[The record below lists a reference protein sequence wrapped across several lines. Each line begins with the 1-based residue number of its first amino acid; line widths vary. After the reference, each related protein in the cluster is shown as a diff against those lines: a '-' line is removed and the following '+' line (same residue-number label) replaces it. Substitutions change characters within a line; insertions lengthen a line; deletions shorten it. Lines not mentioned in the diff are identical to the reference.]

1 MSNTHKVIRFHYEE
15 LYDLVIYRHSII
27 KSKKKREE
35 TMQYIFQL
43 LVILGASFLG
53 EICNLLLPLPI
64 PASVYGLVLLFT
76 ALMTGLIK
84 LENVEKAA
92 TFLIATMSIY
102 FIAPSV
108 SLMTV
113 IADYVDSLFGIVV
126 ICCVSTVLV
135 MVVTGKVS
143 QLLMEKSKTTEDVDS
158 CSEGKEDSRHE

>member
-1 MSNTHKVIRFHYEE
+1 
-15 LYDLVIYRHSII
+15 
-27 KSKKKREE
+27 
-35 TMQYIFQL
+35 MQYIFQL

-76 ALMTGLIK
+76 ALMMGIVK

-102 FIAPSV
+102 FIAPGV
-108 SLMTV
+108 SLMTI
-113 IADYVDSLFGIVV
+113 IADYVDSLVGIVV

-143 QLLMEKSKTTEDVDS
+143 QLIMEKSKPSKNEGTDKS
-158 CSEGKEDSRHE
+158 IKGKEDSRHE

>member
-1 MSNTHKVIRFHYEE
+1 
-15 LYDLVIYRHSII
+15 
-27 KSKKKREE
+27 
-35 TMQYIFQL
+35 MQYIFQL

-76 ALMTGLIK
+76 ALMTGIIK

-113 IADYVDSLFGIVV
+113 IADYVDSLLGIVV
-126 ICCVSTVLV
+126 ICCASTVLV

-143 QLLMEKSKTTEDVDS
+143 QLIMEKSKPTEGVVSSDGVN
-158 CSEGKEDSRHE
+158 GKEDSRDE

>member
-1 MSNTHKVIRFHYEE
+1 
-15 LYDLVIYRHSII
+15 
-27 KSKKKREE
+27 
-35 TMQYIFQL
+35 MQYIFQL

-76 ALMTGLIK
+76 ALMTGIIK

-113 IADYVDSLFGIVV
+113 IADYVDSLVGIVV

-143 QLLMEKSKTTEDVDS
+143 QLIMERSGSKMDVTADTETAN
-158 CSEGKEDSRHE
+158 ETHFARGKEDRGNE

>member
-1 MSNTHKVIRFHYEE
+1 
-15 LYDLVIYRHSII
+15 
-27 KSKKKREE
+27 
-35 TMQYIFQL
+35 MQYIFQL

-76 ALMTGLIK
+76 ALMTGIIK

-113 IADYVDSLFGIVV
+113 IADYVDSLLGIVV

-143 QLLMEKSKTTEDVDS
+143 QLIMEKSKPTEGVVSSDGVN
-158 CSEGKEDSRHE
+158 GKEDNRDE

>member
-1 MSNTHKVIRFHYEE
+1 
-15 LYDLVIYRHSII
+15 
-27 KSKKKREE
+27 
-35 TMQYIFQL
+35 MQYIFQL

-64 PASVYGLVLLFT
+64 PASVYGLVLLFA
-76 ALMTGLIK
+76 ALMMGVIK
-84 LENVEKAA
+84 LENVEKVA

-113 IADYVDSLFGIVV
+113 IADYVDSLLGIVV

-143 QLLMEKSKTTEDVDS
+143 QLLMSKSKET
-158 CSEGKEDSRHE
+158 GKEDSAHE

>member
-1 MSNTHKVIRFHYEE
+1 
-15 LYDLVIYRHSII
+15 
-27 KSKKKREE
+27 
-35 TMQYIFQL
+35 MQYIFQL

-76 ALMTGLIK
+76 ALMTGSIK

-113 IADYVDSLFGIVV
+113 IADYVDSLLGIVV
-126 ICCVSTVLV
+126 ICCVSTILV

-143 QLLMEKSKTTEDVDS
+143 QLIMEKSKPTEGVVSSDGVN
-158 CSEGKEDSRHE
+158 GKEDSRDE

>member
-1 MSNTHKVIRFHYEE
+1 
-15 LYDLVIYRHSII
+15 
-27 KSKKKREE
+27 
-35 TMQYIFQL
+35 MQYIFQL

-76 ALMTGLIK
+76 ALMTGIIK
-84 LENVEKAA
+84 LENVDKTA

-113 IADYVDSLFGIVV
+113 IADYVDSLLGIVV
-126 ICCVSTVLV
+126 ICCISTILV

-143 QLLMEKSKTTEDVDS
+143 QLIMEKSKPTEGVVSSDGVN
-158 CSEGKEDSRHE
+158 GKEDSRDE

>member
-1 MSNTHKVIRFHYEE
+1 
-15 LYDLVIYRHSII
+15 
-27 KSKKKREE
+27 
-35 TMQYIFQL
+35 MQYIFQL

-76 ALMTGLIK
+76 ALMTGIIK
-84 LENVEKAA
+84 LENVDKTA

-113 IADYVDSLFGIVV
+113 IADYVDSLLGIVV

-143 QLLMEKSKTTEDVDS
+143 QLIMEKSKPTEGVVSSDGVN
-158 CSEGKEDSRHE
+158 GKEDNRDE

>member
-1 MSNTHKVIRFHYEE
+1 
-15 LYDLVIYRHSII
+15 
-27 KSKKKREE
+27 
-35 TMQYIFQL
+35 MQYIFQL

-76 ALMTGLIK
+76 ALMTGIIK
-84 LENVEKAA
+84 LENVDKTA

-113 IADYVDSLFGIVV
+113 IADYVDSLLGIVV

-143 QLLMEKSKTTEDVDS
+143 QLIMEKSKPTEGVVSSDGVN
-158 CSEGKEDSRHE
+158 GKEDSRDE

>member
-1 MSNTHKVIRFHYEE
+1 
-15 LYDLVIYRHSII
+15 
-27 KSKKKREE
+27 
-35 TMQYIFQL
+35 MQYIFQL

-64 PASVYGLVLLFT
+64 PASVYGLVLLVT
-76 ALMTGLIK
+76 ALMTGIIK

-113 IADYVDSLFGIVV
+113 IADYVDSLLGIVV
-126 ICCVSTVLV
+126 ICCISTILV

-143 QLLMEKSKTTEDVDS
+143 QLIMEKSKPTEGVVSSDGVN
-158 CSEGKEDSRHE
+158 GKEDSRDE

>member
-1 MSNTHKVIRFHYEE
+1 
-15 LYDLVIYRHSII
+15 
-27 KSKKKREE
+27 
-35 TMQYIFQL
+35 MQYIFQL

-76 ALMTGLIK
+76 ALMTGVIK

-113 IADYVDSLFGIVV
+113 IADYVDSLVGIVV

-143 QLLMEKSKTTEDVDS
+143 QLIMDKSAAPTKTVVENES
-158 CSEGKEDSRHE
+158 INAPASKGLKARKEDREHE

>member
-1 MSNTHKVIRFHYEE
+1 
-15 LYDLVIYRHSII
+15 
-27 KSKKKREE
+27 
-35 TMQYIFQL
+35 MQYIFQL

-76 ALMTGLIK
+76 ALMTGIIK

-113 IADYVDSLFGIVV
+113 IADYVDSLLGIVV

-143 QLLMEKSKTTEDVDS
+143 QLIMEKSKPTEGVVSSDGVN
-158 CSEGKEDSRHE
+158 GKEDSRDE

>member
-1 MSNTHKVIRFHYEE
+1 
-15 LYDLVIYRHSII
+15 
-27 KSKKKREE
+27 
-35 TMQYIFQL
+35 MQYIFQL

-76 ALMTGLIK
+76 ALMTGIIK

-113 IADYVDSLFGIVV
+113 IADYVDSLLGIVV

-135 MVVTGKVS
+135 MVVTGMVS
-143 QLLMEKSKTTEDVDS
+143 QLIMEKSKPTEGVVSSDGVN
-158 CSEGKEDSRHE
+158 GKEDNRDE

>member
-1 MSNTHKVIRFHYEE
+1 
-15 LYDLVIYRHSII
+15 
-27 KSKKKREE
+27 
-35 TMQYIFQL
+35 MQYIFQL

-76 ALMTGLIK
+76 ALMIGIIK

-113 IADYVDSLFGIVV
+113 IADYVDSLLGIVV
-126 ICCVSTVLV
+126 ICCVSTILV

-143 QLLMEKSKTTEDVDS
+143 QLIMENSKPTGDVVSGDGVN
-158 CSEGKEDSRHE
+158 GKEDSRDE

>member
-1 MSNTHKVIRFHYEE
+1 
-15 LYDLVIYRHSII
+15 
-27 KSKKKREE
+27 
-35 TMQYIFQL
+35 MQYIFQL

-64 PASVYGLVLLFT
+64 PASVYGLVLLFA
-76 ALMTGLIK
+76 ALMTGIIK
-84 LENVEKAA
+84 LEKVEKAA

-102 FIAPSV
+102 FIAPGV

-113 IADYVDSLFGIVV
+113 IADYVDSLLGIVV

-143 QLLMEKSKTTEDVDS
+143 QLIMQKSSARSGVAAELVDEAKAS
-158 CSEGKEDSRHE
+158 QGPADTVRKEDSQDE

>member
-1 MSNTHKVIRFHYEE
+1 
-15 LYDLVIYRHSII
+15 
-27 KSKKKREE
+27 
-35 TMQYIFQL
+35 MQYIFQL

-76 ALMTGLIK
+76 ALMTGIIK

-113 IADYVDSLFGIVV
+113 IADYVDSLLGIVV

-135 MVVTGKVS
+135 MVVTGMFS
-143 QLLMEKSKTTEDVDS
+143 QLIMEKSKPTEGVVSSDGVN
-158 CSEGKEDSRHE
+158 GKEDSRDE

>member
-1 MSNTHKVIRFHYEE
+1 
-15 LYDLVIYRHSII
+15 
-27 KSKKKREE
+27 
-35 TMQYIFQL
+35 MQYIFQL

-76 ALMTGLIK
+76 ALMTGIVK

-113 IADYVDSLFGIVV
+113 IADYLDSLLGIVV

-143 QLLMEKSKTTEDVDS
+143 QLIMEKSKPTEGVVSSDGVN
-158 CSEGKEDSRHE
+158 GKEDSRDE

>member
-1 MSNTHKVIRFHYEE
+1 
-15 LYDLVIYRHSII
+15 
-27 KSKKKREE
+27 
-35 TMQYIFQL
+35 MQYIFQL

-64 PASVYGLVLLFT
+64 PASVYGLVLLFI
-76 ALMTGLIK
+76 ALMTGIIK

-113 IADYVDSLFGIVV
+113 IADYVDSLLGIVV
-126 ICCVSTVLV
+126 ICCVSTILV

-143 QLLMEKSKTTEDVDS
+143 QLIMEKSKPTEGVVSSDGVN
-158 CSEGKEDSRHE
+158 GKEDNRDE

>member
-1 MSNTHKVIRFHYEE
+1 
-15 LYDLVIYRHSII
+15 
-27 KSKKKREE
+27 
-35 TMQYIFQL
+35 MQYIFQL

-64 PASVYGLVLLFT
+64 PASVYGLVLLFI
-76 ALMTGLIK
+76 ALMTGIIK

-113 IADYVDSLFGIVV
+113 IADYVDSLLGIVV
-126 ICCVSTVLV
+126 ICCVSTILV

-143 QLLMEKSKTTEDVDS
+143 QLIMEKSKPTEGVVSSDGVN
-158 CSEGKEDSRHE
+158 GKEDSRDE

>member
-1 MSNTHKVIRFHYEE
+1 
-15 LYDLVIYRHSII
+15 
-27 KSKKKREE
+27 
-35 TMQYIFQL
+35 MQYIFQL

-76 ALMTGLIK
+76 ALMTGIIK

-113 IADYVDSLFGIVV
+113 IADYVDSLLGIVV
-126 ICCVSTVLV
+126 ICCISTILV
-135 MVVTGKVS
+135 MVVTGEVS
-143 QLLMEKSKTTEDVDS
+143 QLIMEKSKPTEDVVSSDGVN
-158 CSEGKEDSRHE
+158 GKEDSRDE

>member
-1 MSNTHKVIRFHYEE
+1 
-15 LYDLVIYRHSII
+15 
-27 KSKKKREE
+27 
-35 TMQYIFQL
+35 MQYIFQL

-76 ALMTGLIK
+76 ALMTGIIK
-84 LENVEKAA
+84 LENVDKTA

-113 IADYVDSLFGIVV
+113 IADYVDSLLGIVV

-143 QLLMEKSKTTEDVDS
+143 QLIMEKSKPTEGVV
-158 CSEGKEDSRHE
+158 CSDGVNEKEDSRDE

>member
-1 MSNTHKVIRFHYEE
+1 
-15 LYDLVIYRHSII
+15 
-27 KSKKKREE
+27 
-35 TMQYIFQL
+35 MQYIFQL

-64 PASVYGLVLLFT
+64 PASVYGLILLFA
-76 ALMTGLIK
+76 ALMMGVIK
-84 LENVEKAA
+84 LENVEKVA

-102 FIAPSV
+102 FIAPGV

-113 IADYVDSLFGIVV
+113 IADYVDSLVGIVV

-143 QLLMEKSKTTEDVDS
+143 QLIMDRSAAPTKTVVENGPIDAPAAK
-158 CSEGKEDSRHE
+158 GLKARKEDSHHE